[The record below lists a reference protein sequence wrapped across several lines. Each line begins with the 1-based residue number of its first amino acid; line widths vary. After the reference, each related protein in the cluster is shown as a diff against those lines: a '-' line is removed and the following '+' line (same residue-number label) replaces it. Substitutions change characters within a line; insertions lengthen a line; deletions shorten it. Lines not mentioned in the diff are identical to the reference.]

1 MLKNW
6 KQKTLLSLD
15 FLTCKMKS
23 KSFPT
28 LLIRLFIK
36 IMTIL
41 TCSLSNRP
49 PSLSRQLRK
58 SPQGLRAPE
67 AKVSGSPLL
76 LSPSGLPEPS
86 LRVWLWSKCHSA
98 ISKRTLETSN
108 SKCETWAFLFY
119 LPKYG
124 ISFGVWQSNVQIAH
138 SCMSLDGNGS
148 NDVLCGS
155 AVGIKWLKI

>member
-49 PSLSRQLRK
+49 PSSFLLPPIP
-58 SPQGLRAPE
+58 SPFL
-67 AKVSGSPLL
+67 
-76 LSPSGLPEPS
+76 PSSLPS
-86 LRVWLWSKCHSA
+86 SWS
-98 ISKRTLETSN
+98 
-108 SKCETWAFLFY
+108 F
-119 LPKYG
+119 
-124 ISFGVWQSNVQIAH
+124 
-138 SCMSLDGNGS
+138 
-148 NDVLCGS
+148 
-155 AVGIKWLKI
+155 